1 MDGVVIVVV
10 DCKVVEAVEQES
22 MFVVVERVAVVVELV
37 HILVVGVEVVEQ
49 AVVAGE
55 LVHMFVVGVVEQ
67 VGVEVE
73 VEVQVVVVVEQEHI
87 LVVVERVAVVVEPV
101 HMLGVE
107 VAEQGVVAGVE
118 EVLLGERI
126 VEHSFVELD
135 TMEKHFWAKQELQLL
150 AEFQNSLH

>member
-37 HILVVGVEVVEQ
+37 HMRG
-49 AVVAGE
+49 
-55 LVHMFVVGVVEQ
+55 
-67 VGVEVE
+67 
-73 VEVQVVVVVEQEHI
+73 
-87 LVVVERVAVVVEPV
+87 VAVV
-101 HMLGVE
+101 
-107 VAEQGVVAGVE
+107 EQGVVAGVE

>member
-37 HILVVGVEVVEQ
+37 H
-49 AVVAGE
+49 
-55 LVHMFVVGVVEQ
+55 
-67 VGVEVE
+67 
-73 VEVQVVVVVEQEHI
+73 
-87 LVVVERVAVVVEPV
+87 
-101 HMLGVE
+101 MLGVE
-107 VAEQGVVAGVE
+107 VVAQGVVAGVE

>member
-67 VGVEVE
+67 VGVE

>member
-10 DCKVVEAVEQES
+10 DCKIVESVEQES
-22 MFVVVERVAVVVELV
+22 MFVVVEQVVVVVELV
-37 HILVVGVEVVEQ
+37 HML
-49 AVVAGE
+49 
-55 LVHMFVVGVVEQ
+55 
-67 VGVEVE
+67 GVEVE
-73 VEVQVVVVVEQEHI
+73 VVVQEVAVVEQEHI
-87 LVVVERVAVVVEPV
+87 LVVGVVVVEQVVVVGELV

-107 VAEQGVVAGVE
+107 VEVVEQVVVVGELEHMIVVVEQGVVAGVE
-118 EVLLGERI
+118 EVLLVERV